1 MLDEDHLKLIESHGR
16 YLKPENWNVYWED
29 YDVLEIINRRGRR
42 LKFDKNKEN
51 YNDEHYAEC

>member
-42 LKFDKNKEN
+42 LKFDKNKEDKS
-51 YNDEHYAEC
+51 YEK

>member
-16 YLKPENWNVYWED
+16 YLKPEHWNVYWED

-51 YNDEHYAEC
+51 NKNEK